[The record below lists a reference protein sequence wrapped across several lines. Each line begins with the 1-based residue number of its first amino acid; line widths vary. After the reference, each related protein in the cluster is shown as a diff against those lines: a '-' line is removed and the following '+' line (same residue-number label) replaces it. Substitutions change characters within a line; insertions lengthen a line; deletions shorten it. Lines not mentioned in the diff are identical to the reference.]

1 MIFPRNV
8 ANKLRSAGKTNNVDR
23 LMFLVFIIF
32 VVDVFI
38 FFEVDAIFDA
48 MHLPTWLLIVLMVL
62 LNLFVLVIL
71 IRIFIVRENDKLV
84 EHDMAKDASLSNYYN
99 IINKDVQDFVDA
111 VPVFS
116 FNNGSTGVFLRLTY
130 GATTNVRSRNN
141 ARFLTGL
148 YRDALK
154 AHLEVRTF
162 NMPENFSESVEC
174 DTMLKGLSGIEDPS
188 LLKAMGSYTSFMLDY
203 CATYSQLQSTIILVR
218 TRSAYQL
225 DSLAIF
231 LRACIASYNTMFTS
245 IRRIEP
251 LNSQRMRMFMS
262 QYYCLEALD
271 LSSLHTKDVSTELL
285 LEYKNLVRVS
295 EINYKNGKRKVLYE
309 QKFKNN
315 SKRMN

>member
-8 ANKLRSAGKTNNVDR
+8 ANKLRNAGKTNSVDKV
-23 LMFLVFIIF
+23 MFLLFI
-32 VVDVFI
+32 VSVADLFI
-38 FFEVDAIFDA
+38 FFEVSSIFTA
-48 MHLPTWLLIVLMVL
+48 MHLPTWLLIILMVL
-62 LNLFVLVIL
+62 LNLFVIVVL
-71 IRIFIVRENDKLV
+71 IRVFIVRENDKMI
-84 EHDMAKDASLSNYYN
+84 EHDMAKTASLSNYYN
-99 IINKDVQDFVDA
+99 IVNKDVQDYVDA

-162 NMPENFSESVEC
+162 NMPENFSESIEC
-174 DTMLKGLSGIEDPS
+174 DTMLKSLSGIEDPS
-188 LLKAMGSYTSFMLDY
+188 LLRAMGSYTSHMLDY

-231 LRACIASYNTMFTS
+231 LRSCFASYNTMFTS

-251 LNSQRMRMFMS
+251 LDNQRMRMFMS

-271 LSSLHTKDVSTELL
+271 LSSLHTKDVSSELL
-285 LEYKNLVRVS
+285 LEYKNFVRVS
-295 EINYKNGKRKVLYE
+295 EINYKNGKRKVLYD